1 LTKKNFN
8 KFIFEVQSFE
18 LTTDESSDEEEQQNT
33 IVHIEEKTNVGIE
46 LQHASNINIANS
58 NDDLRPSN
66 SSVVITRI
74 ENNISGSFGNGS
86 TKPINDSQNGISSI
100 KSSNLVILNK
110 IADKKLN
117 KYKNKFGGKL

>member
-1 LTKKNFN
+1 M
-8 KFIFEVQSFE
+8 
-18 LTTDESSDEEEQQNT
+18 TTDESSDEEEQQN
-33 IVHIEEKTNVGIE
+33 INLHIEENTNVGIE

-66 SSVVITRI
+66 SCIVITRI

-100 KSSNLVILNK
+100 KSSQDNLEILNK
-110 IADKKLN
+110 IADKN
-117 KYKNKFGGKL
+117 